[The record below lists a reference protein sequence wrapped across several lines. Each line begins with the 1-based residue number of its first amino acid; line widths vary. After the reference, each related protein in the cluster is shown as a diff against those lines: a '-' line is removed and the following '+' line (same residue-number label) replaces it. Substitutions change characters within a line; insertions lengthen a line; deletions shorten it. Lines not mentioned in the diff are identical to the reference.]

1 MRTGGRW
8 KMTDQ
13 EFILWASKAAQSYDP
28 KRHDRVQVK
37 EPTTPDLHEDHIL
50 ERTARF
56 TAVPFN
62 RRLGLYFWELREIE
76 FNSLPIP
83 TAGEGAKQ

>member
-1 MRTGGRW
+1 
-8 KMTDQ
+8 MTDQ
-13 EFILWASKAAQSYDP
+13 EFILWASKMAQSFDP

-37 EPTTPDLHEDHIL
+37 QPTKADLGEDHIL
-50 ERTARF
+50 ERTAHF

-83 TAGEGAKQ
+83 SAQEGAKK